1 MATFTLVH
9 VVISLI
15 GLGSGFVVMTG
26 FFSAKRLDG
35 WTSIFLTSTALTSV
49 TGFLFPFH
57 KFMPSYV
64 VAGLSLVILAI
75 AIVAR
80 YVRHLEGGWRTTY
93 VVTSMIA
100 FYFNCFVLVAQLF
113 AKVPALKALAP
124 TQSEP
129 PFAIAQ
135 GILMLLFIWLSIRAV
150 KGFRGL
156 QTPSAALKTAS

>member
-1 MATFTLVH
+1 MTTFTLIH
-9 VVISLI
+9 VGISLI
-15 GLGSGFVVMTG
+15 GIGAGFVVMAG

-35 WTSIFLTSTALTSV
+35 WTSIFLTSTVLTSV

-64 VAGLSLVILAI
+64 IAGLSLVILAI

-80 YVRHLEGGWRTTY
+80 YARHLLGGWRTTY

-100 FYFNCFVLVAQLF
+100 FFFNCFVLVAQLF

-129 PFAIAQ
+129 PFAIAE
-135 GILMLLFIWLSIRAV
+135 GVLLLLFIWLSIRAV
-150 KGFRGL
+150 KGFRGAE
-156 QTPSAALKTAS
+156 QA

>member
-1 MATFTLVH
+1 MTAFTLVH

-15 GLGSGFVVMTG
+15 GIGSGFVVMAG

-35 WTSIFLTSTALTSV
+35 WTSIFLTSTVLTSV

-64 VAGLSLVILAI
+64 IATLSLIILAI
-75 AIVAR
+75 AFVAR
-80 YVRHLEGGWRTTY
+80 YARHLQGGWRTTY

-113 AKVPALKALAP
+113 AKVPSLKALP
-124 TQSEP
+124 PPQSEP
-129 PFAIAQ
+129 PYH
-135 GILMLLFIWLSIRAV
+135 
-150 KGFRGL
+150 
-156 QTPSAALKTAS
+156 